1 LAQESEAQAAAME
14 WTSASTDVPP
24 APQNIQ
30 VKKEHSGSSKR
41 MQGKKEI
48 HHAIDSH
55 LNMVKLYLAIKIQN
69 YYKTVVFGRVFLL
82 LLQYLSSPQT
92 CLRTKPRLSHPC
104 AWHGT

>member
-14 WTSASTDVPP
+14 WTSASTDAPP

-30 VKKEHSGSSKR
+30 VKKEHASSSKR

-55 LNMVKLYLAIKIQN
+55 MNMVKFI
-69 YYKTVVFGRVFLL
+69 
-82 LLQYLSSPQT
+82 
-92 CLRTKPRLSHPC
+92 
-104 AWHGT
+104 